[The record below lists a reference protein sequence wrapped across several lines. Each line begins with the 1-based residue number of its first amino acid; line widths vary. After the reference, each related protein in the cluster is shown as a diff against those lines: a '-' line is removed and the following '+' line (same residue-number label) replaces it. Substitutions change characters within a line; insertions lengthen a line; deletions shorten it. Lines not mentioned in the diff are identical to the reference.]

1 MAPFFSGLRTSPVHD
16 YRSRLK
22 NHRQIFIT
30 ACLNRCLDCELMCWQ
45 DEQPQSPTQLH
56 DRSELGPAGWRC
68 HARPGSA
75 AIPRRRLRLNLW
87 HR

>member
-45 DEQPQSPTQLH
+45 KEHFRRTTPEPYTVARPIGT
-56 DRSELGPAGWRC
+56 RSGGLALSCTARVRC
-68 HARPGSA
+68 HSTTA
-75 AIPRRRLRLNLW
+75 APS
-87 HR
+87 